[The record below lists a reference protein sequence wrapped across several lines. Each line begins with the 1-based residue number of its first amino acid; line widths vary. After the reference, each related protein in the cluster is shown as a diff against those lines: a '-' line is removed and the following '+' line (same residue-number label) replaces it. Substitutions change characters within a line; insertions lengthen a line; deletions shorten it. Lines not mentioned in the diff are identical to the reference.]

1 MNITQRQN
9 ILNSIELIEQLNLI
23 ELLISQYPNEGDATK
38 IIIGNFNAAQLIQ
51 LIQRINSQLKAELN
65 DGLGMLLP
73 QSQNFQNDFGTVNLE
88 SDLANMLTWL
98 SAGDFN
104 SATTRVESLIY
115 YQIINGF
122 WDKAR
127 TKTDTSKTEAEKL
140 SKELNVIQG
149 KLKGFIDRN
158 ATLVQNLEKATNDV
172 TVFLESKRQEFTTLT
187 ENQNTSTTT
196 LQSINEVLTK
206 ATAIEVELKALLK
219 NQTDSATAVGKN
231 IETNQSDFDT
241 LNSELSNLQ
250 KSLTETLGTAKTDLK
265 TIVDSKTEIENRIT
279 EAKRL
284 LGLSADA
291 ALGGKFSLREG
302 KVSKSLFWWRIAVG
316 VSVAVA
322 IAWSVVVFL
331 CLATKT
337 TLPYLDIIVNLVKT
351 SPGFILMGYIMAQY
365 NKERAIEEEYAF
377 RAAISETINAYA
389 DLLAGHDGK
398 DSVNTSRQS
407 MLLDAIKQVYS
418 KPQMH
423 KEADPKNF
431 YKDSSKELL
440 DVLKGLAKK

>member
-9 ILNSIELIEQLNLI
+9 ILNSIEQIEQLNLI
-23 ELLISQYPNEGDATK
+23 ELLNGQYPNEGDASK

-51 LIQRINSQLKAELN
+51 LIQRIISQLKNELN
-65 DGLGMLLP
+65 DGLGLLLP
-73 QSQNFQNDFGTVNLE
+73 QSQNFQNDFGIVNLE
-88 SDLANMLTWL
+88 SDCANMYAWL
-98 SAGDFN
+98 LAADFN

-127 TKTDTSKTEAEKL
+127 IKTEKSKIESERL
-140 SKELNVIQG
+140 LKELDVVQG
-149 KLKGFIDRN
+149 KLNGFIDRN
-158 ATLVQNLEKATNDV
+158 ATLVQNLEKATTDV

-187 ENQNTSTTT
+187 ENQNTSATTI
-196 LQSINEVLTK
+196 QSINEVLTK
-206 ATAIEVELKALLK
+206 ATAIEGELKTLLK
-219 NQTDSATAVGKN
+219 NQIDLSITVAGNV
-231 IETNQSDFDT
+231 ETNQSDFDT
-241 LNSELSNLQ
+241 LNTELTTLQ
-250 KSLTETLGTAKTDLK
+250 KSLTETLGTAINDLK
-265 TIVDSKTEIENRIT
+265 TILDSKTEVENRIT

-291 ALGGKFSLREG
+291 ALGSKFSLREG

-316 VSVAVA
+316 VSVA
-322 IAWSVVVFL
+322 IAVSWSVVVFL

-337 TLPYLDIIVNLVKT
+337 ALPYLDIIVNLVKT

-389 DLLAGHDGK
+389 DLLAGQDGK
-398 DSVNTSRQS
+398 DNVNASRQT
-407 MLLDAIKQVYS
+407 MLLDAIKQVYA

-423 KEADPKNF
+423 KEADPKSF
-431 YKDSSKELL
+431 YKNSSKELL
-440 DVLKGLAKK
+440 EVLKDFAKK

>member
-1 MNITQRQN
+1 MNITQRQS
-9 ILNSIELIEQLNLI
+9 ILNSIEQIEQLKLV
-23 ELLISQYPNEGDATK
+23 ELLNVQSPNEGDATK

-51 LIQRINSQLKAELN
+51 LIQRIISQLKNELN

-88 SDLANMLTWL
+88 SDLANMHTWL

-127 TKTDTSKTEAEKL
+127 TKTDTSKTETEKL
-140 SKELNVIQG
+140 LKELNVIQG
-149 KLKGFIDRN
+149 KLNGFIDRN
-158 ATLVQNLEKATNDV
+158 ATLVQNLEKATTDV

-196 LQSINEVLTK
+196 LQSINEVLTR
-206 ATAIEVELKALLK
+206 ATAIEGELKTLLK
-219 NQTDSATAVGKN
+219 NQTDSATTAGKN
-231 IETNQSDFDT
+231 IETNQNDFDT
-241 LNSELSNLQ
+241 LNIELTTLQ
-250 KSLTETLGTAKTDLK
+250 KSLTETLDTATTDLK
-265 TIVDSKTEIENRIT
+265 TIVDSKTEVENRIT

-291 ALGGKFSLREG
+291 ALGSKFSLREG
-302 KVSKSLFWWRIAVG
+302 KVSKSLIWWRVAVG

-322 IAWSVVVFL
+322 VAWSVVVFL

-337 TLPYLDIIVNLVKT
+337 ALPYLDIIVNLVKT

-377 RAAISETINAYA
+377 RSAISETINAYA
-389 DLLAGHDGK
+389 DLLAGQDGK
-398 DSVNTSRQS
+398 DSLNASRQT
-407 MLLDAIKQVYS
+407 MLLDAIKQVYA

-423 KEADPKNF
+423 KEADPKSF
-431 YKDSSKELL
+431 YKNSSKELL
-440 DVLKGLAKK
+440 EVLKDIAKK